1 PPGERGA
8 GRCPAHAAAA
18 GFIGTAMERIDFYIH
33 ATAPAVLFGRASSLG
48 DAVLGD
54 AVLGDAAPRWRRPR
68 RRPARPG
75 RCPLPPSDPRHRLRA
90 LRATGPAAGL
100 SWTRWSGPPPAA
112 DEPSAAP
119 QPAAPRSTGAV
130 QGGRPAAW
138 NPPGSH
144 PPCSPPAGSPAGPP
158 RPSARPG
165 LRPDPAGAAHRRGA
179 NGRTNHREQPPAAR
193 RTGRDAGRKGTGRTA
208 PPARPAAPGACRKSR
223 EP

>member
-1 PPGERGA
+1 MPCARAAPVSRPGSRGTANRPGPPGERGA

-48 DAVLGD
+48 DAVLGDAILGD

-130 QGGRPAAW
+130 QGGRP
-138 NPPGSH
+138 
-144 PPCSPPAGSPAGPP
+144 
-158 RPSARPG
+158 
-165 LRPDPAGAAHRRGA
+165 
-179 NGRTNHREQPPAAR
+179 
-193 RTGRDAGRKGTGRTA
+193 
-208 PPARPAAPGACRKSR
+208 
-223 EP
+223 